1 MCIRDRVNTAGVSI
15 LCSAIIASA
24 FPMLGLSITT
34 WSIILVAII
43 WGMLLF
49 GGYKFLDGMAKWI
62 MSALTIATVAAVVI
76 AAIKHPE
83 YRADFVEKSP
93 WQLVALP
100 FIVSLLG
107 WMPAPIEIS
116 AINSLWS
123 AEKKKTVD
131 FNSEDA
137 LFDFNVGYIGAAI
150 LAVFFVALG
159 ALIQYPTGKP
169 VEAASAKYIAQ
180 FVDMYASVLGD
191 WSRYLITFIAFLCI
205 FGTVITVIDGYSRVN
220 ETSLCLLFN
229 KEDSNESPLK
239 VWMTLT
245 SILGLI
251 IIFFFQGQ
259 VAIMLRFAMIGS
271 FLTTP
276 FFALLNYVLVTNE
289 KKNLPTWLKG
299 LAIAGLIFLFGFAIF
314 FIWALAIGKAG

>member
-1 MCIRDRVNTAGVSI
+1 M
-15 LCSAIIASA
+15 
-24 FPMLGLSITT
+24 
-34 WSIILVAII
+34 
-43 WGMLLF
+43 
-49 GGYKFLDGMAKWI
+49 
-62 MSALTIATVAAVVI
+62 
-76 AAIKHPE
+76 
-83 YRADFVEKSP
+83 
-93 WQLVALP
+93 P
-100 FIVSLLG
+100 F
-107 WMPAPIEIS
+107 
-116 AINSLWS
+116 
-123 AEKKKTVD
+123 
-131 FNSEDA
+131 
-137 LFDFNVGYIGAAI
+137 
-150 LAVFFVALG
+150 
-159 ALIQYPTGKP
+159 IQYPTGKP

-220 ETSLCLLFN
+220 ETSLRLLFN

-276 FFALLNYVLVTNE
+276 FFAL
-289 KKNLPTWLKG
+289 
-299 LAIAGLIFLFGFAIF
+299 
-314 FIWALAIGKAG
+314 